1 MNVTPMP
8 IHQNGTSFVPGTHR
22 VNALLSFVDWTCTPV
37 GLPENWPSELKNAL
51 SLILNTHQPMALW
64 WGGELI
70 HFYNDAY
77 RDLLP
82 EAQRDTAFGLPVRT
96 VYPEAWNLVQPQ
108 IDFVMSGQG
117 STWHENQKFTTLE
130 GDSTTVERWW
140 TYGYSPIYVG
150 ASVGGILVV
159 CTETTKEQ
167 LARMESDKLTHS
179 LAQEVARRTL
189 VETQLR
195 AERVRL
201 DAVLDTLPTGL
212 AIVGYPEGTIL
223 YQNPKASELL
233 GMDQLP
239 KDAVQDIEKNY
250 TAIHPDGRPYEA
262 DEYPSVM
269 AFQIGRQIGP
279 VDMLYQRGDER
290 IILTVRS
297 SPVYDP
303 QGRLDQVVTIFDEV
317 TQTREVEKDKLLYR
331 AIASHI
337 PHGAVFLVDSDL
349 RYVLADG
356 PALRNT
362 GLDSTQFEGKH
373 LSQVVPPS
381 DLPTVIADYETML
394 RGEPVF
400 REHEAG
406 GRHFATYGTYIPC
419 SNGPHLALAVSYDV
433 TDRLQREARLQLV
446 DKIARAT
453 NTATTENEVLL
464 HAVQAL
470 GTYLDAAFCGF
481 AEVRGTTSTY
491 RGWARDGQKAL
502 TGSLRPAWVNSVRD
516 ELDQSAEPVF
526 RNEEVPFEFPL
537 KPGLPGRFS
546 QLILPILTEGRV
558 VACLVIGR
566 QDGNSWSAD
575 DVSLARQV
583 VDGAWAK
590 ADRLRLIEQLRR
602 MDLKKDRFLATL
614 AHEIRNP
621 LGAIVTGTN
630 LLSLLPSTRDEVVQM
645 TVERIKRQLDLLR
658 RLVDD
663 LTDISRIKHGK
674 IHLQTKRF
682 DLREAIELAVDMHRP
697 LLSKR
702 DHSLEMG
709 LGTEPCYVHA
719 DKDRMVQVA
728 GNLLN
733 NAAKY
738 TPQFGAITVELERS
752 RSAIMVH
759 VKDNG
764 IGIEPEA
771 IRSIFE
777 IFVQDDHRAP
787 TMHRDGLGIG
797 LALVKHLV
805 QLQGGEVAV
814 TSAGRG
820 KGSCFTV
827 SLPVAEVQ

>member
-1 MNVTPMP
+1 MP
-8 IHQNGTSFVPGTHR
+8 IHQNGTSFIPGTHR
-22 VNALLSFVDWTCTPV
+22 VNALLSFVDWACTPI
-37 GLPENWPSELKNAL
+37 GSPENWPSELKNAL
-51 SLILNTHQPMALW
+51 SLILNTHQPMAIW
-64 WGGELI
+64 WGKELI

-82 EAQRDTAFGLPVRT
+82 ASQRDTAFGSPGRT
-96 VYPEAWNLVQPQ
+96 VYSEAWDLIQPQ
-108 IDFVMSGQG
+108 IDFVSSGQG

-130 GDSTTVERWW
+130 SDSTTVERWW
-140 TYGYSPIYVG
+140 TYGYSPIYAG
-150 ASVGGILVV
+150 TCVGGILVV

-167 LARMESDKLTHS
+167 LARIESDKLTHS

-201 DAVLDTLPTGL
+201 DAVLDTLPAGL

-233 GMDQLP
+233 GMNRLP
-239 KDAVQDIEKNY
+239 TNAVQDIEKNY

-269 AFQIGRQIGP
+269 AFQTGRHIGP

-290 IILTVRS
+290 IVLSVRS

-317 TQTREVEKDKLLYR
+317 THTREVEKDKLLYR

-362 GLDSTQFEGKH
+362 GLDSMDFEGRH
-373 LSQVVPPS
+373 VSEVVGPS
-381 DLPTVIADYETML
+381 DRPILIADYEAML
-394 RGEPVF
+394 RGEPVY
-400 REHEAG
+400 REHATS
-406 GRHFATYGTYIPC
+406 GRHFATYGTCIPRP
-419 SNGPHLALAVSYDV
+419 NGPHFALAVSYDI
-433 TDRLQREARLQLV
+433 TDRLQREARLQLL
-446 DKIARAT
+446 DTIARAT
-453 NTATTENEVLL
+453 NNAATETEVLF
-464 HAVQAL
+464 QAAHML
-470 GTYLDAAFCGF
+470 GSFLDAAFCGF
-481 AEVRGTTSTY
+481 AVVRGPRPTY
-491 RGWARDGQKAL
+491 HAWVRHSQQVL
-502 TGSLRPAWVNSVRD
+502 TGSLRSAWVESVLA
-516 ELDQSAEPVF
+516 EWGHSAQPVLL
-526 RNEEVPFEFPL
+526 RNEELPFEGL
-537 KPGLPGRFS
+537 LGPGLPRRFS
-546 QLILPILTEGRV
+546 QLILPILIEGSV
-558 VACLVIGR
+558 VACLIIGR
-566 QDGNSWSAD
+566 QDGTVWSVD
-575 DVSLARQV
+575 DVSLASQV
-583 VDGAWAK
+583 GDGAWAK
-590 ADRLRLIEQLRR
+590 ADRLRLIGQLRQ

-621 LGAIVTGTN
+621 LGAIATGTN
-630 LLSLLPSTRDEVVQM
+630 LLSLLPSTRDAAVQRA
-645 TVERIKRQLDLLR
+645 VERIKRQLDLLR

-674 IHLQTKRF
+674 IHLQIERF
-682 DLREAIELAVDMHRP
+682 DLREAIEQAVDMQRP

-702 DHSLEMG
+702 DHSLEVV

-719 DKDRMVQVA
+719 DKDRMVQVV

-738 TPQFGAITVELERS
+738 TPQFGAITVEIERHE
-752 RSAIMVH
+752 SAVAIH

-777 IFVQDDHRAP
+777 IFVQDDYHAP
-787 TMHRDGLGIG
+787 AMHRDGLGIG
-797 LALVKHLV
+797 LALVKHLA

-814 TSAGRG
+814 TSAGHG

-827 SLPVAEVQ
+827 RLPLVHVG